1 MLSIIISKVVVMY
14 DKVIFFAND
23 FGFGP
28 TSNALSIARALM
40 QHDIPV
46 VLVTAKKNDSILQS
60 SGVPIEH
67 IDDLRSVDSITEYL
81 KTFSDSSSLV
91 VSVMNRFVITSANSI
106 GQTCVFVDD
115 LFWFWRDGVRPAEY
129 DAADIQICCVLP
141 WQLRQGT
148 PSPTMRYACV
158 QAESS
163 TSQHRDKDPQVRL
176 YSFNG
181 LRTPFYTEK
190 HDIYVDFVGHAINR
204 LTTEGPL
211 VIAGPEYIRPLIT
224 PFLAE
229 DTAYTPLS
237 KSDYLDVL
245 ASASKVYLNGGQN
258 SFLEAIQSDTL
269 PVMVLPSNQSQYG
282 LLAELSRELDT
293 PITEICPM
301 LQLIPDHQRMLLCA
315 NEREALDVW
324 SDMLAETLANK
335 DISESIA
342 ACVTQNPAVERMMA
356 SRFSEWRDAIHANPT
371 IDRIVLDILQGN

>member
-1 MLSIIISKVVVMY
+1 M
-14 DKVIFFAND
+14 
-23 FGFGP
+23 
-28 TSNALSIARALM
+28 
-40 QHDIPV
+40 
-46 VLVTAKKNDSILQS
+46 
-60 SGVPIEH
+60 
-67 IDDLRSVDSITEYL
+67 
-81 KTFSDSSSLV
+81 
-91 VSVMNRFVITSANSI
+91 
-106 GQTCVFVDD
+106 
-115 LFWFWRDGVRPAEY
+115 
-129 DAADIQICCVLP
+129 
-141 WQLRQGT
+141 
-148 PSPTMRYACV
+148 

-229 DTAYTPLS
+229 DAAYTPLS

-258 SFLEAIQSDTL
+258 SFLEAIRSDTL

-282 LLAELSRELDT
+282 LLTELSRELDI

-301 LQLIPDHQRMLLCA
+301 LQLIPDHQRTLLCA

-342 ACVTQNPAVERMMA
+342 ACVTQSPKVEKMMA